1 MHVFDTATGD
11 AIAYDGSAHPC
22 LISALAFSGDGAKL
36 AAADAEGTIKI
47 WANVQNLTSGSTA
60 LRILKG
66 HQGSVT
72 TVGFSIDGKRI
83 VTTSVDKTARVWDL
97 ENPEAAIRTL
107 QRFRGPKDFVARFS
121 PDGQLIAGPADPFL
135 PSGVA
140 SRGVGLWDAATG
152 QLVREL
158 SADNELGVFCLAFSP
173 ADRRLL
179 AVGQGELATVSLWNI
194 DTGTEMARLPEPTD
208 LPGFQLGELG
218 DNTGPT
224 GTVTFSPDGKYL
236 VAGICAKHY
245 TTRKSSPRHL
255 KVWDVTT
262 RRLIHLLNG
271 HTGYCTSLDFSRDGA
286 LLASGSRDGTA
297 IIWSTQ
303 TWKAIRRLQN
313 PDQGVDDFDDAPL
326 HQQVGPMYVEDVAF
340 SPDGKTL
347 AMASYSGSVH
357 LWDVAAGELLET
369 LKGHSSAVRAV
380 AFSPDG
386 RTLASGSTDQ
396 TVRLWNVQT
405 RRELMQLDPGS
416 VKLGKVQSLA
426 FSPDG
431 KRLLAAGSN
440 AAVWSTEPAVLKREL
455 LPPPKAE
462 KK

>member
-1 MHVFDTATGD
+1 V
-11 AIAYDGSAHPC
+11 
-22 LISALAFSGDGAKL
+22 
-36 AAADAEGTIKI
+36 
-47 WANVQNLTSGSTA
+47 
-60 LRILKG
+60 
-66 HQGSVT
+66 
-72 TVGFSIDGKRI
+72 
-83 VTTSVDKTARVWDL
+83 
-97 ENPEAAIRTL
+97 
-107 QRFRGPKDFVARFS
+107 
-121 PDGQLIAGPADPFL
+121 
-135 PSGVA
+135 
-140 SRGVGLWDAATG
+140 
-152 QLVREL
+152 
-158 SADNELGVFCLAFSP
+158 AFSP
-173 ADRRLL
+173 TDRRLL
-179 AVGQGELATVSLWNI
+179 AVGQGEPPSVSLWNI
-194 DTGTEMARLPEPTD
+194 DSGTELVRLPETTD

-224 GTVTFSPDGKYL
+224 GTLTFSPDGKYL

-271 HTGYCTSLDFSRDGA
+271 HTGYCTSLGFSRDGA

-303 TWKAIRRLQN
+303 TWKATRTLQN
-313 PDQGVDDFDDAPL
+313 PDRGVDEFDDDEL
-326 HQQVGPMYVEDVAF
+326 DQQVGPMYVEDVVF

-357 LWDVAAGELLET
+357 LWDVATGELLAT

-380 AFSPDG
+380 VFSPDG

-405 RRELMQLDPGS
+405 RQELMQLGAGA
-416 VKLGKVQSLA
+416 VKLGQVKSLA

-431 KRLLAAGSN
+431 KQLLAAGSN
-440 AAVWSTEPAVLKREL
+440 AVVWSTEPAVLKREL